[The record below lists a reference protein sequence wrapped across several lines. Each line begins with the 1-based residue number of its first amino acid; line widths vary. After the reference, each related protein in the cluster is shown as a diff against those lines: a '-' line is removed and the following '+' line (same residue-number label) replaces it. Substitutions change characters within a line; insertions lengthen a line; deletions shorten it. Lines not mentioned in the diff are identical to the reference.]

1 MQNFNMNLAIIG
13 TGYVGLTTGACFA
26 HMGHRVI
33 CQDIDEGKIS
43 KLQAGETTMYEP
55 GLSDLI
61 QKVMGSGKLIFTP
74 SLQKAIDESEII
86 FICVNTPPRAD
97 GHADLK
103 YVDQVAREI
112 AKNLKEYKIIVDK
125 STVPIKTAEKVK
137 DTIKKYSNG
146 FNDFDVVSNPEFL
159 REGHAVEDILHP
171 DRIVIGAES
180 DRAKQ
185 KMLELYRPFTK
196 NTDIPVTI
204 TSVKSAELIKHG
216 ANTFLA
222 SKISFANLIA
232 EACENA
238 GADAKE
244 VLEAIGLDKRIGK
257 HFLNHGIGFGGSCF
271 PKDIKAFKKTL
282 EILGIDHS
290 FIDAV
295 ENINSRAVERF
306 IKKIEKE
313 MWVLDG
319 KHIAVL
325 GLSFKPN
332 TDDIRNSPSLKIIE
346 RLKNDGAKIHAHDPK
361 AMEKVKSVFGD
372 IEYFNDPYECLKNCE
387 ALIVCTEWDEYKKMD
402 LKKIKELMLTPI
414 LFDGRCVF
422 SAHDAR
428 KHGITYVGVGNS

>member
-1 MQNFNMNLAIIG
+1 MNLAIIG

-216 ANTFLA
+216 ANTFL
-222 SKISFANLIA
+222 
-232 EACENA
+232 
-238 GADAKE
+238 
-244 VLEAIGLDKRIGK
+244 
-257 HFLNHGIGFGGSCF
+257 
-271 PKDIKAFKKTL
+271 
-282 EILGIDHS
+282 
-290 FIDAV
+290 
-295 ENINSRAVERF
+295 
-306 IKKIEKE
+306 
-313 MWVLDG
+313 
-319 KHIAVL
+319 
-325 GLSFKPN
+325 
-332 TDDIRNSPSLKIIE
+332 
-346 RLKNDGAKIHAHDPK
+346 
-361 AMEKVKSVFGD
+361 
-372 IEYFNDPYECLKNCE
+372 
-387 ALIVCTEWDEYKKMD
+387 
-402 LKKIKELMLTPI
+402 
-414 LFDGRCVF
+414 
-422 SAHDAR
+422 
-428 KHGITYVGVGNS
+428 